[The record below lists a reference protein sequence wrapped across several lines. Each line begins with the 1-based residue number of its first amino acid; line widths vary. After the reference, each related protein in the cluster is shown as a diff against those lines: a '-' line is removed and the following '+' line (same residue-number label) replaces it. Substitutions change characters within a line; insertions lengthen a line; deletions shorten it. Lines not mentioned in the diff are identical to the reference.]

1 MHFELHQIRS
11 QDSSMKPTS
20 TDTPNR
26 PGESSRH
33 PNPRQPAPRD
43 RLHRACWPCSAGE
56 RPRSVRLSGTLTV
69 SVVAG
74 ALLMIRPEGRRKCT
88 PGRGARGTRRP
99 GELLLN
105 VPRQPAPYRTYRR
118 IGSRVFDRCLA
129 YKESFVASTGC
140 LRIVCRARRS
150 CLPGQTSTAGTREG
164 PSGSGARYSEC
175 SRRTW
180 CSRRVPPRP
189 SSRRSVDWCGSPV
202 GPSCARARR
211 FVPAVRPRVRTAAR
225 SQASSPHVKNRVF
238 SLRAT
243 AAVRTKTDRV
253 AGSPAGCRHGGGLG
267 PDALTDVATLG
278 MGEFRVRESG
288 QLPTPI
294 ARGRADRART

>member
-88 PGRGARGTRRP
+88 PGRGARGDAT
-99 GELLLN
+99 
-105 VPRQPAPYRTYRR
+105 
-118 IGSRVFDRCLA
+118 SR
-129 YKESFVASTGC
+129 G
-140 LRIVCRARRS
+140 
-150 CLPGQTSTAGTREG
+150 TA
-164 PSGSGARYSEC
+164 AQ
-175 SRRTW
+175 
-180 CSRRVPPRP
+180 
-189 SSRRSVDWCGSPV
+189 
-202 GPSCARARR
+202 
-211 FVPAVRPRVRTAAR
+211 RTAPTRAL
-225 SQASSPHVKNRVF
+225 SHISENRI
-238 SLRAT
+238 
-243 AAVRTKTDRV
+243 
-253 AGSPAGCRHGGGLG
+253 AGL
-267 PDALTDVATLG
+267 
-278 MGEFRVRESG
+278 
-288 QLPTPI
+288 
-294 ARGRADRART
+294 